1 MNTTQLK
8 KQVSLLAALLVAST
22 SVMAGH
28 DDEYNNGRYEDYARV
43 KSVTP
48 EYEKVNNP
56 RQVCSNEYSQDS
68 GRRYESSRAERSYS
82 GTVLGGITG
91 ALVGSRF
98 GKGNGNSAAI
108 AAGAIA
114 GAVIGD
120 KVQGNGYAY
129 SEDDDDYDR
138 RGRMVR
144 RCHNVDSWEKHLTGY
159 RVVYEYAGRSYTTVM
174 PNEPGRTI
182 PVRVSVVPATAQVSH
197 NTYR

>member
-8 KQVSLLAALLVAST
+8 KKISLLAALLVAST
-22 SVMAGH
+22 SAMAGH
-28 DDEYNNGRYEDYARV
+28 DDEYTHGRYEDYARV
-43 KSVTP
+43 KNVTP
-48 EYEKVNNP
+48 EYENVNNP
-56 RQVCSNEYSQDS
+56 RQVCSNEYMQDS
-68 GRRYESSRAERSYS
+68 GRRYEQSRAERSYS

-138 RGRMVR
+138 RGRVVR
-144 RCHNVDSWEKHLTGY
+144 RCRNVDSWEKHLTGY
-159 RVVYEYAGRSYTTVM
+159 RVVYEYAGRTYTTVM

-182 PVRVSVVPATAQVSH
+182 PVRVSVVPAMAQISH

>member
-8 KQVSLLAALLVAST
+8 KQASFLAALLVAST
-22 SVMAGH
+22 SAMAGH
-28 DDEYNNGRYEDYARV
+28 DDEYTRGRYEDYARV
-43 KSVTP
+43 RNVTP
-48 EYEKVNNP
+48 EYENVNNS

-68 GRRYESSRAERSYS
+68 GRRYEPSRAERSYS

-120 KVQGNGYAY
+120 KVQGNGSAY

-138 RGRMVR
+138 RGRVVR
-144 RCHNVDSWEKHLTGY
+144 RCHNVDNWEKHLTGY
-159 RVVYEYAGRSYTTVM
+159 RVVYEYAGRAYTTVM

-182 PVRVSVVPATAQVSH
+182 PVRVSVVPATEQVSR

>member
-8 KQVSLLAALLVAST
+8 KQVSFLAALLVAST
-22 SVMAGH
+22 SAMAGH
-28 DDEYNNGRYEDYARV
+28 DDEYTHGRYEDYARV
-43 KSVTP
+43 RSVTP
-48 EYEKVNNP
+48 EYENVNNP
-56 RQVCSNEYSQDS
+56 SQVCSNEYIQDS
-68 GRRYESSRAERSYS
+68 GRRYESSRAERSHS

-120 KVQGNGYAY
+120 KMQGDDSAY
-129 SEDDDDYDR
+129 SEDDDNDR
-138 RGRMVR
+138 RGHVVR
-144 RCHNVDSWEKHLTGY
+144 RCHNADNWEKHLTGY
-159 RVVYEYAGRSYTTVM
+159 RVVYEYAGHTYTTM
-174 PNEPGRTI
+174 MTNEPGRSI
-182 PVRVSVVPATAQVSH
+182 PVRVSVVPATEQVSR